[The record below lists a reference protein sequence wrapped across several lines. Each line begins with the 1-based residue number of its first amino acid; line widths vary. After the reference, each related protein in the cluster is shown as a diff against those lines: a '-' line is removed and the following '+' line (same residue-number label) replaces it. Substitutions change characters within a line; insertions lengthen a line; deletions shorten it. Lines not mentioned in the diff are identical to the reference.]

1 MVNKYFIKRNKCP
14 LCNSKNISSIF
25 NENHKKIE
33 THKFF
38 KSHLNKKFPFKILEY
53 VNFSIDKCSRCNLI
67 FQKNILNKKYSE
79 KFYDKYIDHEKVI
92 NSKKK
97 NNIFKISK
105 KDTFFFKKI
114 FKNKKNVNVLEFGS
128 GIGTW
133 AISMKNEGY
142 NVETIELSKSRRNF
156 LKKEKIKSFKN
167 IKNLRK
173 KYDLI
178 YSDQTFEHLSEPGI
192 VIKRLS
198 KLIKKN
204 GYLFFKIP
212 SGTFVEK
219 NLKKIILHKKMRS
232 YPLNI

>member
-1 MVNKYFIKRNKCP
+1 
-14 LCNSKNISSIF
+14 
-25 NENHKKIE
+25 
-33 THKFF
+33 
-38 KSHLNKKFPFKILEY
+38 
-53 VNFSIDKCSRCNLI
+53 
-67 FQKNILNKKYSE
+67 
-79 KFYDKYIDHEKVI
+79 
-92 NSKKK
+92 
-97 NNIFKISK
+97 
-105 KDTFFFKKI
+105 
-114 FKNKKNVNVLEFGS
+114 
-128 GIGTW
+128 
-133 AISMKNEGY
+133 MKNGSY
-142 NVETIELSKSRRNF
+142 NVETIELSKSRRKLF
-156 LKKEKIKSFKN
+156 KKRKIKSFKN

-219 NLKKIILHKKMRS
+219 KLKKIILHKKMRS